1 MEKYQMERRVM
12 RGAIIAQKSRLKKA
26 LDGWHVPSQTRHIY
40 YRVVFEGFRSEPKC
54 TCPDYEF
61 FKEKCKHIYAVE
73 FTLRREVDKDGN
85 LTVTKSIRLS
95 YPQNW
100 PAYDKAQANEKENFM
115 NLLGDLCGYIP
126 EPEQASGRPML
137 SMRDMTFASALKVY
151 STFSLRRFMTY
162 LREAKEDGHIGK
174 VPSFASV
181 GHFMQR
187 KDVTPVL
194 MELVEKSSLPLRSVE
209 TQFAMDSSGFSTS
222 RFGRWYDFRHGSD
235 KTKRV
240 WFKAHV
246 MVGVKTNV
254 VTSLVMSDGYGN
266 DGKHFPELMEKT
278 AENFSVKEVSA
289 DKAYLSLKNLRLAE
303 ELGAVPFIP
312 FKKNNNA
319 DGFKPRIWKR
329 LYHYFLYRHEEF
341 SQHYHKRSNVET
353 TFHMIK
359 SKFGGSLRSKTETAQ
374 LNEVLLKILC
384 HNICVVNQEVEELK
398 ITV

>member
-174 VPSFASV
+174 APSFASV

-266 DGKHFPELMEKT
+266 DGKHFPELME
-278 AENFSVKEVSA
+278 VGRQGLPV
-289 DKAYLSLKNLRLAE
+289 AE
-303 ELGAVPFIP
+303 EPEAGGGTRRRAVHTLQEEQQRGWLQAEDMEEAIP
-312 FKKNNNA
+312 LLPVQARGVFPALPQTKQRGNDIPHDKEQVRWQPAKQNGNSA
-319 DGFKPRIWKR
+319 IERG
-329 LYHYFLYRHEEF
+329 
-341 SQHYHKRSNVET
+341 SVEDT
-353 TFHMIK
+353 
-359 SKFGGSLRSKTETAQ
+359 LP
-374 LNEVLLKILC
+374 
-384 HNICVVNQEVEELK
+384 
-398 ITV
+398 